1 MNELRDDSE
10 NQENYQ
16 SVVEALLFASDIP
29 LSPEKISSLLEKIA
43 PGEAEQVIDDLN
55 KKYEQQNSSF
65 SIRKVGGG
73 YQMYT
78 LPDFGPWIEKLLSVR
93 KTQKLS
99 PAALEALAIIAY
111 KQPVVKSEVEHIR
124 GVDSDWVVRGLLEKN
139 LITIVGRK
147 SGLGRPLLYGTTS
160 EFLSYFG
167 LNSVSDLPKIEELEE
182 LMKEKERQ
190 NE

>member
-55 KKYEQQNSSF
+55 KKYEQQKNSF

-78 LPDFGPWIEKLLSVR
+78 LPNFGPWI
-93 KTQKLS
+93 
-99 PAALEALAIIAY
+99 
-111 KQPVVKSEVEHIR
+111 
-124 GVDSDWVVRGLLEKN
+124 
-139 LITIVGRK
+139 
-147 SGLGRPLLYGTTS
+147 
-160 EFLSYFG
+160 
-167 LNSVSDLPKIEELEE
+167 
-182 LMKEKERQ
+182 
-190 NE
+190 